1 MTQRYLIPG
10 WVCFR
15 SVAIPDSLATDG
27 IAAYFVYCCNFIRDR
42 HGNFT
47 TFFDI
52 LVYVSMAF
60 FILLFFDTDHWGVP
74 DVVFVA
80 SVCNRF
86 AALGFNAVV
95 A

>member
-1 MTQRYLIPG
+1 MSTAVTSFGI
-10 WVCFR
+10 
-15 SVAIPDSLATDG
+15 DMATSP
-27 IAAYFVYCCNFIRDR
+27 R
-42 HGNFT
+42 
-47 TFFDI
+47 FFDI